1 MADLEKDYGDKIHF
15 GKMNVDGNQEIAE
28 RYHVLS
34 VPSLVVFKN
43 GKASEKVSG
52 IYPKEKLRKYFDQ
65 KIAEVE

>member
-1 MADLEKDYGDKIHF
+1 
-15 GKMNVDGNQEIAE
+15 MNVDGNQEIAE